1 MTHNQEP
8 WILSREGLDPDEHS
22 DKTIPK
28 QNIANYFICDMFQPD
43 EEKWD

>member
-8 WILSREGLDPDEHS
+8 WLLSREGLDPDERC

-28 QNIANYFICDMFQPD
+28 DVIADYFTSYIFQPD
-43 EEKWD
+43 DEEWD